1 MEYQKIANLID
12 DDTLNQPSKFRTRN
26 WVEINDESRGAYNV
40 NSQIKFKT
48 TMLKSSLC
56 DYRDTYILVKGT
68 INVNN
73 TAAQGAAVNNTNK
86 KVIFKNCDPFTNCI
100 SEINNTQIDNAKDI
114 DIVMPMCNLIEYSD
128 NYAKTTGSLWK
139 YCKDIPARNA
149 NDEIVIFTDG
159 NTTDSFNF
167 KVKITDRTGNDGTKD
182 IEIMVPLKYLSSFW
196 RTLEMPLINCEVNLI
211 LTWSSSC
218 VLIAT
223 SIPNQNATF
232 AITDTKLYVPVVTLS
247 TQENTKFFQQLKSG
261 FKRVISWNKYLSMP
275 ELLAQNPN
283 LNHLVEPSFQGVNRL
298 FVLPF
303 ENDDDRT
310 SDDEYYLPTVEIKD
324 HNIMINGENVFDQP
338 IKNNKVTYDN
348 IRKIATGQGDD
359 YTTGCLLDYPYFANT
374 YKMIAVDLSKQQA
387 LDADPRAI
395 QQINFSANLDR
406 AGNTRVYFIL
416 EEAKETILDF
426 SKGTVKVL

>member
-1 MEYQKIANLID
+1 MEYQNIANLID
-12 DDTLNQPSKFRTRN
+12 DDASNQPSKFRTRN

-56 DYRDTYILVKGT
+56 DYSDAYILVKGT
-68 INVNN
+68 ISVNN
-73 TAAQGAAVNNTNK
+73 TAAQGAAANNTNK
-86 KVIFKNCDPFTNCI
+86 KVIFKNCAPFTNRI
-100 SEINNTQIDNAKDI
+100 SEINNKQIDNAKDI
-114 DIVMPMCNLIEYSD
+114 DIVMPMYNLIEYSD
-128 NYAKTTGSLWK
+128 IYTKTTGSLWQ
-139 YCKDIPARNA
+139 YCKDIPALNN
-149 NDEIVIFTDG
+149 NDEITHFPDG

-167 KVKITDRTGNDGTKD
+167 KVKITGQTGNGGTKD
-182 IEIMVPLKYLSSFW
+182 VEIMVPLKYLSNFW
-196 RTLEMPLINCEVNLI
+196 RTLETPLINCEVNFI
-211 LTWSSSC
+211 LTWSSTC

-223 SIPNQNATF
+223 SIPNQAATF
-232 AITDTKLYVPVVTLS
+232 AITDTKLYVPVAILS

-261 FKRVISWNKYLSMP
+261 FKRVINWNKYLSKP

-298 FVLPF
+298 FVLAF

-310 SDDEYYLPTVEIKD
+310 SNDQYYLPTVEIKD
-324 HNIMINGENVFDQP
+324 YNIVINGENFFDHP
-338 IKNNKVTYDN
+338 IKSNKVTYDN

-395 QQINFSANLDR
+395 QQINFTKNLDR
-406 AGNTRVYFIL
+406 AGNTRVYFIY
-416 EEAKETILDF
+416 EEPKETILDF
-426 SKGTVKVL
+426 SQGTVKVL